1 MTLSRVLLLPV
12 VLVLYLFSVF
22 WVGTVLQ
29 LQAVFH
35 GEQDFPSIPTR
46 VEIPGRV
53 TGDSG
58 VGQVR
63 PKTAVQARW
72 RTSGNHYRST
82 QQRWL
87 PIRDTSFNSNVWL
100 PWGRLCSVHVK
111 ACNSNG
117 QGHFAGQATDT
128 AEIRRLQCSAWSSA
142 SCTALMMCNT
152 KIRWP
157 RRASS

>member
-53 TGDSG
+53 TETVEWDKCARRQRCKQDGEQAAITIDQHNRGGFRFVILASILMFGSRCG
-58 VGQVR
+58 VF
-63 PKTAVQARW
+63 A
-72 RTSGNHYRST
+72 
-82 QQRWL
+82 
-87 PIRDTSFNSNVWL
+87 
-100 PWGRLCSVHVK
+100 LC
-111 ACNSNG
+111 
-117 QGHFAGQATDT
+117 
-128 AEIRRLQCSAWSSA
+128 
-142 SCTALMMCNT
+142 M
-152 KIRWP
+152 
-157 RRASS
+157 